1 MRAAE
6 IRLSPADGAFPGV
19 DSALSGAPGVERE
32 SIRNLEW
39 FPDGS
44 YALLY
49 RLSGDPAAAEA
60 VLADH
65 AEVFDHEVVAADG
78 GVDAFAHVAE
88 RETLS
93 ELLAIVEDHA
103 LLLDRPFPVTEA
115 GVAVTVAGRSESL
128 RAAYGEL
135 TGWIP
140 LSVEWTGTYDP
151 GAVGVL
157 SRLTDRQREA
167 IETAHE
173 LGFYESPRGVTHEG
187 IADEL
192 GCAPST
198 ANELLRRAEAAVL
211 EGLLAGES
219 FHSR

>member
-1 MRAAE
+1 MRSAE
-6 IRLSPADGAFPGV
+6 IRLSPEAGAFPGV
-19 DSALSGAPGVERE
+19 DRALSRASGVDRE

-65 AEVFDHEVVAADG
+65 PEVYDHEVAASG
-78 GVDAFAHVAE
+78 GSVDAFAHVAE

-103 LLLDRPFPVTEA
+103 LLLDRPFPVTAA
-115 GVAVTVAGRSESL
+115 GVAVTVAGQSESL

-135 TGWIP
+135 TDRIP
-140 LSVEWTGTYDP
+140 VSVEWAGAYEP
-151 GAVGVL
+151 GAGGPL

-167 IETAHE
+167 IEAARE
-173 LGFYESPRGVTHEG
+173 LGFYESPRGATHEE

-192 GCAPST
+192 ECAPST

-211 EGLLAGES
+211 DGLLAAES
-219 FHSR
+219 FPSR